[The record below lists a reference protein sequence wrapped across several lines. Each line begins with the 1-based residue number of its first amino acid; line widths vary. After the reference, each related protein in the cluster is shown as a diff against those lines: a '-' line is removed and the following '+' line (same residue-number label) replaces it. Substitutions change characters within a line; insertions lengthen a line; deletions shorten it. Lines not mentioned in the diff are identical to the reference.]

1 MKWVTFPSDF
11 SDDFAYYSNNSIVKY
26 GDNSIYL
33 ENSDWKHLRQ
43 FSFDA
48 LYVFVYYS
56 FW

>member
-1 MKWVTFPSDF
+1 MKWATFPSDF

-48 LYVFVYYS
+48 LYVFVYYN